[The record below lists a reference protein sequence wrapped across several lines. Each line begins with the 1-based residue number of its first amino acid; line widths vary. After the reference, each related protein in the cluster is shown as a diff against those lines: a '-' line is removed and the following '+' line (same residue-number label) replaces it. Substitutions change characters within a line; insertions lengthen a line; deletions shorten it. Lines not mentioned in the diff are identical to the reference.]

1 MTKSFQIIFKEHSR
15 TYSAIFNTVIPLTC
29 SGKFIDING
38 LLHNMNLWN
47 RYLHHSSTLNKIV
60 HEATLKDID
69 NIQLGSD
76 ILCQKT
82 MCHTIIDPI
91 PNIDASSV
99 CKSENIGIQCL
110 NVINKEFNKFYSGQI
125 PINSFDISGIIYF
138 SNNNQNNSYIVISN
152 IKHNE
157 QFPIII
163 SISDSQ
169 SKEDMN
175 IENRNLDYSSTL
187 NNIVHE
193 ATLKDIDNIQLGCDS
208 LCCKTITC
216 HNIIDPILTPSI
228 AETICLSSF
237 FSFSSCMDA
246 IDSAGD
252 KFYGGNIP
260 INSSDISAN
269 IYFKQNVINSNNP
282 FFKQLLSPSSE
293 SYIVISNIKQKPF
306 LPIIA
311 SLSS

>member
-15 TYSAIFNTVIPLTC
+15 TYSAIFNIVIPLTC

-47 RYLHHSSTLNKIV
+47 RYLHHSSTLNDIV
-60 HEATLKDID
+60 HEAILKDID
-69 NIQLGSD
+69 SD
-76 ILCQKT
+76 TLCGKT
-82 MCHTIIDPI
+82 ICHTIIDPI

-99 CKSENIGIQCL
+99 CESKKIGTQCL
-110 NVINKEFNKFYSGQI
+110 NVINKQFNKSYSRNI
-125 PINSFDISGIIYF
+125 PIHNFDISGNIYF
-138 SNNNQNNSYIVISN
+138 SNNNQNSYIVISN
-152 IKHNE
+152 INHNLR
-157 QFPIII
+157 FPIII
-163 SISDSQ
+163 SISNSQ
-169 SKEDMN
+169 SREDMN
-175 IENRNLDYSSTL
+175 IENRNLHHSY
-187 NNIVHE
+187 
-193 ATLKDIDNIQLGCDS
+193 TLKDIDNVQLGCDS

-228 AETICLSSF
+228 AETICQPNLF
-237 FSFSSCMDA
+237 TFSSCMGA

-260 INSSDISAN
+260 INSSDINAN
-269 IYFKQNVINSNNP
+269 IYFNHYNSNIIP
-282 FFKQLLSPSSE
+282 SFKQLLTPSNE
-293 SYIVISNIKQKPF
+293 SFIVISNIIQNPS